1 MHVITDAQS
10 EAYHVVFGIRED
22 DLTLRTTG
30 LRNFELRK
38 SPKFAG
44 TVFLLLCGEKV
55 LELEEQGRILIEL
68 FSDHI
73 GNRIET
79 DFAIGRRDTQDVA
92 DALLELK
99 VAVTQ
104 LIEDGGCELADC
116 CGHRLT
122 SCLVLHQVVQRSN
135 VLGGQLAQ
143 DLLSTHALLL
153 QQPVVMVLTGA
164 FASSRLLL
172 LCSLSSTATLAFG

>member
-1 MHVITDAQS
+1 M
-10 EAYHVVFGIRED
+10 EAAS
-22 DLTLRTTG
+22 LR
-30 LRNFELRK
+30 
-38 SPKFAG
+38 
-44 TVFLLLCGEKV
+44 
-55 LELEEQGRILIEL
+55 I
-68 FSDHI
+68 
-73 GNRIET
+73 
-79 DFAIGRRDTQDVA
+79 
-92 DALLELK
+92 
-99 VAVTQ
+99 AV
-104 LIEDGGCELADC
+104 
-116 CGHRLT
+116 GHRLT